1 MLYDFHTHTFLSD
14 GELSPAEL
22 IRRARVNGYTAIAVT
37 DHVGL
42 WDQERVLEILV
53 RECEMARQ
61 EMGILAI
68 PGVELTHVPASKIG
82 EAAKRARS
90 LGARI
95 VIVHGE
101 TITEPVEEGT
111 NRAALEC
118 PDVDILAHPGLLS
131 EEDARLAAQGGT
143 LLELSARK
151 GHSLTNGHVARV
163 AASADARLVVDS
175 DAHAPEDLL
184 TEAMAVQVA
193 RGAGLSQQSV
203 KTALLTNPQELVG
216 RLTLSD
222 QAPRQ
227 TSPRG

>member
-68 PGVELTHVPASKIG
+68 PGVELTHLPPSKIA
-82 EAAKRARS
+82 EAAQRARS
-90 LGARI
+90 LGAQI

-101 TITEPVEEGT
+101 TIMEPVAEGT

-118 PDVDILAHPGLLS
+118 PDVDILAHPGLLT
-131 EEDARLAAQGGT
+131 EEEARLAAERGV

-151 GHSLTNGHVARV
+151 GHSLTNGHVARI
-163 AASADARLVVDS
+163 ATGADALLVVDS

-184 TEAMAVQVA
+184 TERMAVEVA
-193 RGAGLSQQSV
+193 RGAGLTPESA
-203 KTALLTNPQELVG
+203 KTALQANPLELIG
-216 RLTLSD
+216 RLGLSD
-222 QAPRQ
+222 TTLHHA
-227 TSPRG
+227 SPKG